1 MKKKYLLLVL
11 SFVPFAL
18 FLIAKCFRTDMA
30 MFCLSVASLF
40 FLVTYV
46 FNKKI
51 SYVAGEESFSFNG
64 LFFLIVTMSALLN
77 FFVLFFSAF
86 ALRNYHWVLIV
97 IAILLFLLSFIKSFR
112 NLIKT
117 F

>member
-1 MKKKYLLLVL
+1 MKKQYLLLIF

-18 FLIAKCFRTDMA
+18 FLTAECFRTDRA

-40 FLVTYV
+40 FLVTYIV
-46 FNKKI
+46 SKI
-51 SYVAGEESFSFNG
+51 NYTAKEESFSFNG
-64 LFFLIVTMSALLN
+64 LFFLIVTMSTLLN

-86 ALRNYHWVLIV
+86 ALRNYHWVMIV
-97 IAILLFLLSFIKSFR
+97 VAILLFLLSLVKSFR